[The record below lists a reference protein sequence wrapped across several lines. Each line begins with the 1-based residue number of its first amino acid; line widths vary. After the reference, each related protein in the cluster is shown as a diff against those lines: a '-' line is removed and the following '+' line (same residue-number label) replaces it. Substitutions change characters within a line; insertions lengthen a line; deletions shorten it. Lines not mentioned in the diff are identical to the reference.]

1 VDREGVDDRRAVVG
15 STRTDRAGDYRSLRF
30 EKRCS
35 CADVTAGRNY
45 VIEPLRE
52 IRRITTLR
60 FHDVI
65 LFRMHGFNHQ
75 NAIFG
80 LSIESWTPVRL
91 IT

>member
-1 VDREGVDDRRAVVG
+1 
-15 STRTDRAGDYRSLRF
+15 
-30 EKRCS
+30 
-35 CADVTAGRNY
+35 
-45 VIEPLRE
+45 LRE

-65 LFRMHGFNHQ
+65 LFRMDGFNHQ